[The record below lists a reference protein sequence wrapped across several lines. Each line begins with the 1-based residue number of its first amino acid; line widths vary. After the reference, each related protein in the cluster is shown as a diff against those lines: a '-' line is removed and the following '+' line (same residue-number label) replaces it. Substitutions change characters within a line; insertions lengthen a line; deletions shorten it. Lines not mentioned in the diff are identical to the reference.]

1 MPVVRLFL
9 CSNSVQLAYESV
21 SGSIEEQ
28 REEDLAQRG
37 V

>member
-28 REEDLAQRG
+28 EKNLAQRG